1 MLLLSSKKISYLPD
15 ICKAWVVI
23 LPPTYCMY
31 TSTIFREN
39 CEVNGAFLLTDW
51 EQKHCPWW
59 LDMKK
64 RRRLILDTLR
74 VSANQNSGST
84 GKMTE
89 EQRKNMEQELQA
101 LKEKD
106 DKDAKKHEKRPG
118 RPPSRHKDTS
128 MKGDFTLHL
137 S

>member
-1 MLLLSSKKISYLPD
+1 
-15 ICKAWVVI
+15 
-23 LPPTYCMY
+23 
-31 TSTIFREN
+31 
-39 CEVNGAFLLTDW
+39 
-51 EQKHCPWW
+51 
-59 LDMKK
+59 MKK
-64 RRRLILDTLR
+64 GNCLEEEKEAYIRHLKGECK
-74 VSANQNSGST
+74 SNSGST
-84 GKMTE
+84 GEMTE

-118 RPPSRHKDTS
+118 RPPSSIKDTS